1 MPAASWICN
10 ALLMRPQLFTVHAER
25 GSRSSCTPAV
35 GAGAEVLGS
44 WVPCSALLSC
54 ILPLGCICL
63 IFNRKKKKIGVLV
76 LGNGAFNAVP
86 KPEDPRFPIS
96 STGVEAPGCAEAPT
110 ASPSLRLIA
119 HGRQGCADSPA
130 LLQSPGAHKLSLCSA
145 CLSALSPEMMVHLR
159 IISSSGELPPSSLKL
174 SIFKM
179 PAASRI
185 KKPRLMYRC
194 LQCIIQSPFS
204 PPSSKELH

>member
-1 MPAASWICN
+1 MPSQNPRTPGFQLAPQVWGLRDVLRHPRLHHRSGW
-10 ALLMRPQLFTVHAER
+10 LLTV
-25 GSRSSCTPAV
+25 G
-35 GAGAEVLGS
+35 
-44 WVPCSALLSC
+44 
-54 ILPLGCICL
+54 
-63 IFNRKKKKIGVLV
+63 K
-76 LGNGAFNAVP
+76 
-86 KPEDPRFPIS
+86 
-96 STGVEAPGCAEAPT
+96 
-110 ASPSLRLIA
+110 
-119 HGRQGCADSPA
+119 GCADSPA

-194 LQCIIQSPFS
+194 LQCIIQSPFFAS
-204 PPSSKELH
+204 LL

>member
-1 MPAASWICN
+1 MHLRWAQAP
-10 ALLMRPQLFTVHAER
+10 R
-25 GSRSSCTPAV
+25 
-35 GAGAEVLGS
+35 
-44 WVPCSALLSC
+44 CSA
-54 ILPLGCICL
+54 PGCPAQRCSPAFCPWDAFVL
-63 IFNRKKKKIGVLV
+63 FLTGKKKSVYLCWR
-76 LGNGAFNAVP
+76 NGAFNAVP

-96 STGVEAPGCAEAPT
+96 STGVGAPGCAEAPT
-110 ASPSLRLIA
+110 ASPSLRLVA
-119 HGRQGCADSPA
+119 HGRQGCADSPT

-194 LQCIIQSPFS
+194 LQCIIQSPFFAS
-204 PPSSKELH
+204 LL

>member
-1 MPAASWICN
+1 
-10 ALLMRPQLFTVHAER
+10 MRPQLFTVQAER
-25 GSRSSCTPAV
+25 GSLSSCAPAV
-35 GAGAEVLGS
+35 GAGAEVLCS

-63 IFNRKKKKIGVLV
+63 IFNRKKKKSVCLCWR
-76 LGNGAFNAVP
+76 NGAYNAVP
-86 KPEDPRFPIS
+86 KPEDPWFPIS
-96 STGVEAPGCAEAPT
+96 STGVGAPGCAEAPT
-110 ASPSLRLIA
+110 ASPSLRLVA
-119 HGRQGCADSPA
+119 HGRQGSADSPA
-130 LLQSPGAHKLSLCSA
+130 LLQSPGALSLCSA

-194 LQCIIQSPFS
+194 LQCIIQSPFFAS
-204 PPSSKELH
+204 LL